1 MGQRDVGRSQISRD
15 KCFPVASGSIFPT
28 NYWLKKGNWGLVA
41 SATGHVRSIEGIFW
55 QELSRAHF
63 CGRLS
68 AVFGRLGRRPIPQ
81 AVIRS
86 PHGRGHSSSAPPSK
100 KWPSDTEYLLFLLL
114 FFFWRQVE
122 GTLSVNLL
130 DAHHELPRPSGQGLS
145 RLTARSKMPRQ
156 FIATAVNRDG
166 SSRAVMSDGQCDN
179 RIRKEPLC
187 ASVLIEIIININ
199 IAFVI
204 ITIIARYQLFY
215 NARKSKL
222 KSSLWLFL
230 PNDYCFV

>member
-1 MGQRDVGRSQISRD
+1 MQFLAGWGGGPFRRRLSEARMAEDIRLLHLL
-15 KCFPVASGSIFPT
+15 SGSGPVTQNTCYF
-28 NYWLKKGNWGLVA
+28 
-41 SATGHVRSIEGIFW
+41 
-55 QELSRAHF
+55 
-63 CGRLS
+63 
-68 AVFGRLGRRPIPQ
+68 
-81 AVIRS
+81 
-86 PHGRGHSSSAPPSK
+86 SSSS
-100 KWPSDTEYLLFLLL
+100 
-114 FFFWRQVE
+114 FWGQVE

-199 IAFVI
+199 IAFLI
-204 ITIIARYQLFY
+204 ITIIARY
-215 NARKSKL
+215 
-222 KSSLWLFL
+222 
-230 PNDYCFV
+230 